1 MMATN
6 QGENTGAP
14 IKRVVSVCEARDI
27 RVWKIASERIVSH
40 IAAESYQLVCPDAQ
54 IALFREAT
62 NPAWEILGEDAFTTD
77 CTVAMIRERVTAE
90 NVHRVNWLFQ
100 QFVKINAI
108 SCSELGDEDVVLIW
122 DADTVPL
129 RDISFVENGTGRLLC
144 HHGTERHAPYFKTIQ
159 ALLGFGRMTDFSF
172 IAQCL
177 PLRVGWLRE
186 LLAEIE
192 SRAGRPYAETVLS
205 YLPGESGA
213 EFSEYETI
221 GSWMFRHHPED
232 ISFRVQNRWMRR
244 GSSIFPTNLSS
255 SFARVL
261 FSILS
266 MRYDFV
272 AIESWK
278 AEPIIRRAL
287 RAVARRMHGNS

>member
-1 MMATN
+1 MTTPGHEKKLA
-6 QGENTGAP
+6 AP

-27 RVWKIASERIVSH
+27 RVWKVASERIARH
-40 IAAESYQLVCPDAQ
+40 IAAESYQLVCPDEQ

-62 NPAWEILGEDAFTTD
+62 HPAWEILGENAFTMD
-77 CTVAMIRERVTAE
+77 CTVAMIRGRVTGE

-108 SCSELGDEDVVLIW
+108 ARSGLGDDDVVVIW

-129 RDISFVENGTGRLLC
+129 RDMRFVENATGRLLC
-144 HHGTERHAPYFKTIQ
+144 YHGTERHLPYFKTIG
-159 ALLGFGRMTDFSF
+159 ALLGFGRMAEVSF

-177 PLRVGWLRE
+177 PLKAGWLRE
-186 LLAEIE
+186 LLTEIE
-192 SRAGRPYAETVLS
+192 SRSGKPYAEAVLAC
-205 YLPGESGA
+205 LPGESGA

-221 GSWMFRHHPED
+221 GSWMLCKHPDEVVFRD
-232 ISFRVQNRWMRR
+232 YNRWIRR
-244 GSSIFPTNLSS
+244 GSSIFPRTLNGRV
-255 SFARVL
+255 ARAL
-261 FSILS
+261 FSVLS

-278 AEPIIRRAL
+278 AESAL
-287 RAVARRMHGNS
+287 RRLFRSVARRLG